1 MATTKKSIFIDK
13 KTFFLGRTVCGEEV
27 SGYDVEG
34 QKGYEEVV
42 LSEKMKKTISGTIL
56 ENTLREKTM
65 RTY

>member
-1 MATTKKSIFIDK
+1 MTTSKKSIFIDK
-13 KTFFLGRTVCGEEV
+13 KTFFLGRTVCGEDDGSYV
-27 SGYDVEG
+27 VEG

-56 ENTLREKTM
+56 EKTLREKTM